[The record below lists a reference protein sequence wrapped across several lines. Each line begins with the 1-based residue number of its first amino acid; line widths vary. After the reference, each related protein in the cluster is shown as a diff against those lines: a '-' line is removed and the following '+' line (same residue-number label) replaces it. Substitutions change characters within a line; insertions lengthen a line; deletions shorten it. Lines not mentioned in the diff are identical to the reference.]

1 MLSKNQEFALTIDG
15 MSNEGTGVGHHD
27 GLAVFVANTAV
38 GDTVLCHIIKAKK
51 NYAVGKAMA
60 ILTPSPDRIES
71 DCSVSNQCGGCCY
84 RSVSYDAELRYK
96 QQKVEDAFSRIGHLE
111 VPLDSILGSG
121 QQEGYRNKAQYPV
134 QDANAALLNRAR
146 GKNPQKGPVAPKIG
160 FYAANSHR
168 VIPCDRCLLQPA
180 EFERV
185 VQIVRDWMVRYDIR
199 PYDENT
205 HKGLLRHLYIRQGHY
220 SKELMVCLV
229 VNGENV
235 PHTFSLL
242 ETLKEEIAGFCSLV
256 LNYNTKKTNVIMGK
270 DSEVLYGD
278 GYIRD
283 RLLDCTFRISPLS
296 FYQVNTPQAETLYR
310 KAAEYA
316 GLTGN
321 EVLLD
326 LYCGTGTIGLTMAK
340 KAREVYG
347 VEIVPEAVEDARR
360 NAGENGISNATFLCG
375 DAALAAATLRRD
387 GVRPD
392 VILVDPPRKGLAEE
406 LVGTIDEFSPD
417 RVVYVSCDP
426 ATLARDCARFA
437 ERGWAVQRA
446 CPVDLFP
453 RTAHVE
459 TVVLMSR
466 VDGK

>member
-1 MLSKNQEFALTIDG
+1 
-15 MSNEGTGVGHHD
+15 
-27 GLAVFVANTAV
+27 
-38 GDTVLCHIIKAKK
+38 
-51 NYAVGKAMA
+51 
-60 ILTPSPDRIES
+60 
-71 DCSVSNQCGGCCY
+71 
-84 RSVSYDAELRYK
+84 
-96 QQKVEDAFSRIGHLE
+96 
-111 VPLDSILGSG
+111 
-121 QQEGYRNKAQYPV
+121 
-134 QDANAALLNRAR
+134 
-146 GKNPQKGPVAPKIG
+146 
-160 FYAANSHR
+160 
-168 VIPCDRCLLQPA
+168 
-180 EFERV
+180 
-185 VQIVRDWMVRYDIR
+185 
-199 PYDENT
+199 
-205 HKGLLRHLYIRQGHY
+205 
-220 SKELMVCLV
+220 MVCLV

-459 TVVLMSR
+459 TVCLMSR
-466 VDGK
+466 VKEK